1 MAIITAVKPLKEP
14 KVMPVK
20 EGFDMKPAPSVVWLG
35 AAVIVAT
42 LALYAI
48 FW

>member
-1 MAIITAVKPLKEP
+1 MRLAMPMVRPVDLPVNEKMDVTSTKEVK
-14 KVMPVK
+14 
-20 EGFDMKPAPSVVWLG
+20 VWG
-35 AAVIVAT
+35 ALVIVAT